1 MNNLDGDE
9 ITNTLVPSSIRR
21 CTVNSDIHSLC
32 AVSLDELDWSHW
44 FTDGSHG
51 ELYLHV
57 YGLDD
62 SIQRV
67 YCRHSKTPRLSFTDG
82 KLYWVID

>member
-1 MNNLDGDE
+1 MRKSL
-9 ITNTLVPSSIRR
+9 I
-21 CTVNSDIHSLC
+21 NSNRNSLC
-32 AVSLDELDWSHW
+32 DVSLDGLDWSNW
-44 FTDGSHG
+44 FTDDSYG